1 MHHHPKPVA
10 GFRRLNETVCV
21 RAVQA
26 AFQAVKHHQT
36 GFMSGPIRIFAP
48 GEIQKVTV
56 RQVNALPVGVE
67 LHLAADQARQH
78 GLQVRVS
85 HTAHGHELCALFG
98 CNVEV

>member
-1 MHHHPKPVA
+1 M
-10 GFRRLNETVCV
+10 GI

-26 AFQAVKHHQT
+26 AFQTMKHHQA
-36 GFMSGPIRIFAP
+36 GFMARLFGIFAP
-48 GEIQKVTV
+48 GEIQKVAI
-56 RQVNALPVGVE
+56 RQIQALPVRGE
-67 LHLAADQARQH
+67 LYLAADQARQH